1 LLIEVVRTESVE
13 KMQQLKKEVDEV
25 TGNVEQ
31 SEGLVLKLE
40 NEIIEWNA
48 HKKLCRRDEE
58 LAEIDALVFDF
69 DEDLSGEHAD
79 MEKELQKN

>member
-1 LLIEVVRTESVE
+1 
-13 KMQQLKKEVDEV
+13 MQQLKKEVDEV

>member
-1 LLIEVVRTESVE
+1 LLVEVVRTESVD
-13 KMQQLKKEVDEV
+13 KMQVLKKEVDEV

-58 LAEIDALVFDF
+58 LAEIDALVLDF
-69 DEDLSGEHAD
+69 DDDLSGEHAD

>member
-1 LLIEVVRTESVE
+1 LLVEVVRTESVD
-13 KMQQLKKEVDEV
+13 KMQVLKKEVDEV

-69 DEDLSGEHAD
+69 DDDLSGEHED
-79 MEKELQKN
+79 MEKELTKN